1 MVIGLVTTMPV
12 MMVVSSDCRGSGG
25 KVAFSGLV
33 AVVGRGGNGGC
44 DGRERP
50 KQGKHLCDVG
60 VIRDCYLEGRG

>member
-1 MVIGLVTTMPV
+1 VTAAA
-12 MMVVSSDCRGSGG
+12 VVVVVV